1 MLSKEDQDYVSLND
15 RQKLVYTDATLLEVA
30 RLGSVLPIAPPRQC
44 SEAVKVGP
52 WTIPKGGNVQMNLYS
67 LHRNK
72 EHWEDP
78 ECFRPERFISNGV
91 VVNVSTWCS
100 RNYVMKTAIFR
111 MSGFSLSPMA
121 RENVLVKVWPRIQ
134 CFSCLQMF

>member
-91 VVNVSTWCS
+91 VVNVSTGCS
-100 RNYVMKTAIFR
+100 RNDVDNKNF
-111 MSGFSLSPMA
+111 
-121 RENVLVKVWPRIQ
+121 
-134 CFSCLQMF
+134 